1 MSVADKIRN
10 SIIDK
15 LLTIS
20 DKEYLS
26 ALYQIVSTSAV
37 NDDIVKLSEAQILM
51 LNMSDEDINND
62 RMISYDELDKTD
74 LEWLKSLYFG
84 LKLQLSSDARF

>member
-10 SIIDK
+10 NIIDK

-37 NDDIVKLSEAQILM
+37 NDDIVKLSETQILM

-62 RMISYDELDKTD
+62 RVVSYEELDKTD
-74 LEWLKSLYFG
+74 LEWLKSL
-84 LKLQLSSDARF
+84 